1 MRLVTFENCGQASP
15 GVRIG
20 ERIHDISW
28 FAPTTETV
36 IALLAEGIDTL
47 DDAAQAPSVAAADVA
62 LLPPLLEPGKIVCVG
77 INYAS
82 HADETGSKRAD
93 FPVLFPRWPN
103 SLVGHGEA
111 LLKPTVSEQL
121 DYEGELVAVIGRG
134 GRNIARDKALE
145 HVFGYS
151 IFNDASVR
159 DYQRRTSQFTPG
171 KNFDGTGGFGPEI
184 VSADELPPGAT
195 GLRLQTRVAGET
207 LQDAST
213 AELIFDVG
221 DLVHLVSTVMTLEP
235 ADIIVTGT
243 PAGVGAARKPPRWL
257 RVGEV
262 VEVEI
267 EGIGTLR
274 NLVEAGP

>member
-15 GVRIG
+15 GLRIG
-20 ERIHDISW
+20 DRIHDISW
-28 FAPTTETV
+28 FAPSTEV
-36 IALLAEGIDTL
+36 AIALLAEGIDTL
-47 DDAAQAPSVAAADVA
+47 EDASQAPSVAVADVP
-62 LLPPLLEPGKIVCVG
+62 LLPPLLDPGKIICVG

-111 LLKPTVSEQL
+111 LLMPTVSEQL

-134 GRNIARDKALE
+134 GRNIPVDSALE

-184 VSADELPPGAT
+184 VSADELPPGAK
-195 GLRLQTRVAGET
+195 GLRLRTTVAGET

-213 AELIFDVG
+213 AELIFDVA
-221 DLVHLVSTVMTLEP
+221 DLVHLISTVMTLEP

-257 RVGEV
+257 LVGER

-267 EGIGTLR
+267 EGIGVLA
-274 NLVEAGP
+274 NVVEAGP

>member
-20 ERIHDISW
+20 DRIHDISW
-28 FAPTTETV
+28 FAPSTEVAIT
-36 IALLAEGIDTL
+36 LLAEGIDTL
-47 DDAAQAPSVAAADVA
+47 EDAAQAPSVAVADVP
-62 LLPPLLEPGKIVCVG
+62 LLPPLLEPGKIICVG

-103 SLVGHGEA
+103 SLVGHEEA
-111 LLKPTVSEQL
+111 LLMPTVSEQL

-134 GRNIARDKALE
+134 GRNIPLESALD

-184 VSADELPPGAT
+184 VSADELPPGAK
-195 GLRLQTRVAGET
+195 GLRLRTTVAGET

-213 AELIFDVG
+213 AELIFDVA
-221 DLVHLVSTVMTLEP
+221 DLVHLISTVMTLEP

-257 RVGEV
+257 LVGER

-267 EGIGTLR
+267 EGIGVLA
-274 NLVEAGP
+274 NVVEAGP